1 MIREW
6 ANEEQLAQ
14 IEEALIPKGRA
25 IAATWDDDEAW
36 ELFESARRAENQA
49 RPASSAQAAGR

>member
-6 ANEEQLAQ
+6 ADEEQLDQ
-14 IEEALIPKGRA
+14 IEEALTPKGRA
-25 IAATWDDDEAW
+25 LAATWDDDEAW

-49 RPASSAQAAGR
+49 RPAVAQAAGR

>member
-14 IEEALIPKGRA
+14 IEEALTPKGRA
-25 IAATWDDDEAW
+25 LAATWDDDEAW

-49 RPASSAQAAGR
+49 RPAVAQAAGR